1 MKTILKRG
9 LALLALASAMT
20 MAIPAHATDF
30 RIGTI
35 VPAGHLW
42 SQGAEAMGQKISER
56 SNGEHSVTVYPAGQL
71 GDESQMVQQLQSGAL
86 DMAFLTIADVSNRV
100 PAFSALY
107 APFLVNSAAEGA
119 SLLRSDPAQ
128 ELLDL
133 LPQQMGVVG
142 VGYGIA
148 AMRLIMVTRPVE
160 TVQDLAGK
168 KMRITPFKPLRDFYN
183 LLGIAPTPM
192 PLPDVYDA
200 LANGQVDAIDIDPEL
215 ILNFK
220 FHERARH
227 LLVTNHS
234 MFPMVGLISG
244 RVWAGL
250 SDEDKE
256 LLRTAMEE
264 TLDEILNKYGSAEKE
279 WMERI
284 RATGIEVKDFGADK
298 FSGIVEQWEEMWVE
312 QKPLIDRLR
321 EEAAAL

>member
-1 MKTILKRG
+1 MKTILKRSI
-9 LALLALASAMT
+9 ALLALATAMT
-20 MAIPAHATDF
+20 STASATDF

-42 SQGAEAMGQKISER
+42 SQGAEAMATTIAER
-56 SNGEHSVTVYPAGQL
+56 SGGEHSVTVYPAGQL

-100 PAFSALY
+100 PQFSALY
-107 APFLVNSAAEGA
+107 APFLVDSAAEGA
-119 SLLRSDPAQ
+119 SLLRSEPAQ
-128 ELLDL
+128 ELLGL

-148 AMRLIMVTRPVE
+148 AMRQIMVTQPVDE
-160 TVQDLAGK
+160 VEDLAGQ

-220 FHERARH
+220 FYERAPH

-264 TLDEILNKYGSAEKE
+264 ALDDILNEYGAAEKG
-279 WMERI
+279 WMDEI

-298 FSGIVEQWEEMWVE
+298 FSGIVEEWEEMWVE